1 MDFLRRALTSSW
13 TGSPSTKRLVAL
25 MAGVCLLLVLLAV
38 GGACAYWIAKHGDLG
53 AGAAGALLTMS
64 GTATTLAT
72 VIYRK
77 REGSCS
83 PSQTTGPSANAAGAA
98 SASPAL
104 SSTKGDA

>member
-13 TGSPSTKRLVAL
+13 TGNPSTKRLVAL
-25 MAGVCLLLVLLAV
+25 LAGVCLMLVLLAV

-53 AGAAGALLTMS
+53 TGAAGALLTVT

-83 PSQTTGPSANAAGAA
+83 TSPTTGAPAPAVGESAT
-98 SASPAL
+98 STTTTSQEAL
-104 SSTKGDA
+104 

>member
-13 TGSPSTKRLVAL
+13 TGNPSTKRLVAL

-72 VIYRK
+72 VVYRK

-83 PSQTTGPSANAAGAA
+83 PSPTTGAPAPAAGESAA
-98 SASPAL
+98 STTTTSPGAL
-104 SSTKGDA
+104 